1 MFQGLICEINLHKM
15 TFMDLSI
22 AKTNFLAKINFKKQ
36 WSPFCFE
43 AVHYLICSN
52 CFIAFIT
59 VAMNHCAQVVC

>member
-1 MFQGLICEINLHKM
+1 M